1 MKAASGAVS
10 SYLLFQRRCPGI
22 ERISKCMGAVSGT
35 SWGQNM
41 KAGVKGLALSS
52 AVGLA
57 VVTLIDVP
65 AGQAAD
71 STPPYNW
78 SGCYAGGYVGWAA
91 ANQWTSTDLNR
102 FSPVGVSAWD
112 FSLGNE
118 AIGGGTLGCNWQA
131 IGWLVLGI
139 EGEGGVLKVE
149 GLGSQPLISPPGFT
163 TVGDAAKVGSGYG
176 LIAGRVGVAFDR
188 LLVYAKFGAAFY
200 DSAAT
205 ITDANTP
212 GFTATGSKFQNPFAL
227 GVGGEY
233 LIFDHWSGKV
243 EYVFFDHGRAFNAC
257 GVDAGQ
263 SFCWKQDPSTVNTF
277 KIGLNYKF

>member
-1 MKAASGAVS
+1 
-10 SYLLFQRRCPGI
+10 
-22 ERISKCMGAVSGT
+22 
-35 SWGQNM
+35 M
-41 KAGVKGLALSS
+41 KAGVNGLALSS

-57 VVTLIDVP
+57 AVALIDMP
-65 AGQAAD
+65 AGQTAD

-78 SGCYAGGYVGWAA
+78 SGCYAGGYVGWASA
-91 ANQWTSTDLNR
+91 DKWTSTDLNG
-102 FSPVGVSAWD
+102 FSPVGVSPWN

-131 IGWLVLGI
+131 VGWLVLGI
-139 EGEGGVLKVE
+139 EGEGGFLNVQ
-149 GLGSQPLISPPGFT
+149 GPGPQPLIVPPGFG
-163 TVGDAAKVGSGYG
+163 TVSDTAKVGSGYG
-176 LIAGRVGVAFDR
+176 LIGGRVGFAFDR
-188 LLVYAKFGAAFY
+188 LLIYGKFGAALY

-212 GFTATGSKFQNPFAL
+212 GFVAAGGKSQSTFAV

-243 EYVFFDHGRAFNAC
+243 EYLLFDHGSSFNAC
-257 GVDAGQ
+257 GVNAGQ

-277 KIGLNYKF
+277 KIGLNYKFW